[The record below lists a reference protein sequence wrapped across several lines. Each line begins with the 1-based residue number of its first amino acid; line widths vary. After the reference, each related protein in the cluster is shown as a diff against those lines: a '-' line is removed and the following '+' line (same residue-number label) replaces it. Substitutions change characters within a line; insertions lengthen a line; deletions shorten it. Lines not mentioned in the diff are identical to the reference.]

1 MACFLS
7 DSRKWI
13 PLKYHICYSLVI
25 PAVQIVIN
33 GGSRIIETVA
43 NTLRVEQ
50 NENVTMPV
58 LVVAG
63 SGRAAD
69 LLALACKLTN
79 DDNNFNQ
86 LAGSYEY
93 VLMNKIEALY
103 PGQSHQE
110 NLRTLSFLMKCM
122 KKKRHVSWTSNFF
135 SFLLIPNMVSY
146 SPVGLLFRL
155 MR

>member
-1 MACFLS
+1 MYSLNLFFLV
-7 DSRKWI
+7 
-13 PLKYHICYSLVI
+13 LVI

-43 NTLRVEQ
+43 NTLQVEM
-50 NENVTMPV
+50 NDDVTMPV

-69 LLALACKLTN
+69 LLALAYKLTN

-86 LAGSYEY
+86 LGGSYEY

-103 PGQSHQE
+103 PGQSHEE
-110 NLRTLSFLMKCM
+110 NIRTLSFLMKCM
-122 KKKRHVSWTSNFF
+122 KKKKHVSD
-135 SFLLIPNMVSY
+135 
-146 SPVGLLFRL
+146 
-155 MR
+155 